1 MKTLFEM
8 QGGKYEMQGDYR
20 LPCVSLPQDTTEHI
34 GIWGERH
41 RRHLKADAPMEWVR
55 KMNNIRNRAAEIVNA
70 EVIYSLGFAP

>member
-34 GIWGERH
+34 GI
-41 RRHLKADAPMEWVR
+41 
-55 KMNNIRNRAAEIVNA
+55 
-70 EVIYSLGFAP
+70 